1 MKKQKQIITT
11 LDLGDIIHEKKAVPI
26 SSYKNWRK
34 SIINAIS
41 KLLRK
46 KTF

>member
-1 MKKQKQIITT
+1 MKKQKEIITT
-11 LDLGDIIHEKKAVPI
+11 LDLGDIVYEKKAVPTP
-26 SSYKNWRK
+26 SYKNLRE

-46 KTF
+46 RPF

>member
-1 MKKQKQIITT
+1 MKKQKEIITT
-11 LDLGDIIHEKKAVPI
+11 LELGDIVSEKKAVPTP
-26 SSYKNWRK
+26 SYKNWRE

-46 KTF
+46 RHF